1 MTEKTFAMIK
11 PHAVKELLTGTVLTA
26 IERNKFT
33 VLRMEKRQLARKDA
47 ESFYAVHK
55 ERPFFNELV
64 ENMIAGPVILL
75 ALEKENAIQQW
86 RDLMGATN
94 PAQAHVGTLR
104 YTLANSI
111 SYNVVH
117 GSDSKETA
125 KTELGFFFTDLH

>member
-1 MTEKTFAMIK
+1 MAEKTFAMIK
-11 PHAVKELLTGTVLTA
+11 PHAVKELLVGTVINA
-26 IERNKFT
+26 IELNKFT
-33 VLRMEKRQLARKDA
+33 IVRMEKRQLTRKDA

-64 ENMIAGPVILL
+64 ENMIAGPVVLL

-94 PAQAHVGTLR
+94 PAQAIVGTLR
-104 YTLANSI
+104 YTLAKSI

-117 GSDSKETA
+117 GSDAAETA
-125 KTELGFFFTDLH
+125 KTELGFFFPDLQ